1 MHHRRTFSSRTG
13 LLALLAASL
22 LSACTSTS
30 SLNTSLGTLI
40 TPYKIEVVQGNV
52 VTREQAQALQP
63 GMARAQVIDVL
74 GTPLLTSVFHA
85 NRWDYVFSLQR
96 EGQAVQ
102 QRRFTVFF
110 NGDSV
115 DRFEGDELPSETEF
129 VASIDTR
136 RKTGQVPQLQ
146 ATPAQLQAFDKN
158 NPKPAT
164 TSPLPPPATTS
175 YPPLEPSGATR

>member
-1 MHHRRTFSSRTG
+1 MHHRTLSSRTG
-13 LLALLAASL
+13 LLALLAAGL
-22 LSACTSTS
+22 LSACAGTAGV
-30 SLNTSLGTLI
+30 NASLGNLL

-74 GTPLLTSVFHA
+74 GTPLLTSVFHT

-96 EGQAVQ
+96 AGQAVQ

-110 NGDSV
+110 KGDTV

-136 RKTGQVPQLQ
+136 RKPGQVPALQ
-146 ATPAQLQAFDKN
+146 ATPAQLQAFDKS
-158 NPKPAT
+158 NPQPAAA
-164 TSPLPPPATTS
+164 PALAAPAATS
-175 YPPLEPSGATR
+175 YPPLEPAGATR